1 MKSIDRR
8 KAPVKGKKR
17 PATFPMGKGPQAQ
30 CIDYAP
36 SSPVRGP
43 RQEKNPA
50 PETGR
55 KSSSQA
61 APDKRQEARASRA
74 RPITLIYEPKA
85 TTSLLTTSGATLE
98 FDPRE
103 VLQGRIETH
112 DVRRRFNQ
120 ARARVLRVQGAHG
133 LARELEDCGASIGL
147 RLWEDGQGRARSAVC
162 AGRFCQH
169 PRACVI
175 CAARRTGRLVEAYT
189 GKILQCLLDDDT
201 LMPVMVDL
209 TQRTGPTL
217 DERLLSLSQGITR
230 LLECRRRALSAHT
243 RNESEMTKVAG
254 GVFSI
259 EIKRGA
265 GTGEWHPHG
274 HGIWLVRQFLDQER
288 VSREWAES
296 IGQARAL
303 VYLKRLDDGAGLLDG
318 LREVMKYNVKLG
330 EIDDVEALDVFH
342 AVTGKRLLRPFGVLW
357 GVHLQTDNEPA
368 PRDGVDFS
376 IRALQGG
383 TYEMHRWGAG
393 AAAAAAGFSA

>member
-1 MKSIDRR
+1 
-8 KAPVKGKKR
+8 
-17 PATFPMGKGPQAQ
+17 
-30 CIDYAP
+30 
-36 SSPVRGP
+36 
-43 RQEKNPA
+43 
-50 PETGR
+50 
-55 KSSSQA
+55 
-61 APDKRQEARASRA
+61 
-74 RPITLIYEPKA
+74 
-85 TTSLLTTSGATLE
+85 
-98 FDPRE
+98 
-103 VLQGRIETH
+103 
-112 DVRRRFNQ
+112 
-120 ARARVLRVQGAHG
+120 
-133 LARELEDCGASIGL
+133 
-147 RLWEDGQGRARSAVC
+147 
-162 AGRFCQH
+162 
-169 PRACVI
+169 
-175 CAARRTGRLVEAYT
+175 
-189 GKILQCLLDDDT
+189 
-201 LMPVMVDL
+201 
-209 TQRTGPTL
+209 
-217 DERLLSLSQGITR
+217 
-230 LLECRRRALSAHT
+230 
-243 RNESEMTKVAG
+243 MTKVAG